1 MTDFNTAFRQ
11 TFERAKQAPAI
22 FTQDGQTIDF
32 ARLSLIIDQLTS
44 RLVAEG
50 VAPGHRVICLVDN
63 WTIRICFWFALFRI
77 GAVQLMGLSLSQHLR
92 CGQIPDFA
100 IVPPGVPEPRC
111 KTLRFDQSWVEGTP
125 PSVTDQHGGAMIY
138 LTNHTTRDLVAVKRS
153 APHVWQIT
161 QDYLQVLG
169 PAKGPVFMSTSIDS
183 IRSVRDVLRAF
194 LGKQPV
200 IEPRANPKATYGA
213 LCTFKASELFLSPLA
228 LHHICEAAEA
238 SAQPYRFDRI
248 FVGGGTPRAAL
259 LPRALNYLSPTIDLG
274 AGTVEAGVY
283 ACHRYSADCTDLRN
297 LGPAPTG
304 VEAAIFDAA
313 GRMVPPEC
321 PNEASGELG
330 LRIAEASR
338 VEGYLNAGPAY
349 TLDGWS
355 LTGFH
360 ARIDAQGNIWKLGRL
375 DDRINLGGTRFFA
388 GQLEAELGKLREI
401 SKLAVLKTYD
411 EQGAEA
417 LGVLVAPATRLQSE
431 FDPEALRH
439 GLADILK
446 MAAGIIVRQVDDVP
460 LDPNGQID
468 RVASKALFENV
479 ATS

>member
-11 TFERAKQAPAI
+11 TFEQAIQATAI
-22 FTQDGQTIDF
+22 FTQDGQKIDF
-32 ARLSLIIDQLTS
+32 ARLSLIIDQLTA
-44 RLVAEG
+44 RLIAEG

-77 GAVQLMGLSLSQHLR
+77 GAVQMMGLSLSQHLR
-92 CGQIPDFA
+92 YGQNPDFA
-100 IVPPGVPEPRC
+100 IVPSGVPEPRC

-125 PSVTDQHGGAMIY
+125 PPVTDQHGGAMIY

-161 QDYLQVLG
+161 QDYLQVIG

-194 LGKQPV
+194 LGRQPV
-200 IEPRANPKATYGA
+200 IEPGADPKTTYST
-213 LCTFKASELFLSPLA
+213 LCTLRARELFLSPLA
-228 LHHICEAAEA
+228 LHHMCEAAEA
-238 SAQPYRFDRI
+238 SAEPHRFDRI

-259 LPRALNYLSPTIDLG
+259 LPRALEFLSPVIDLG

-283 ACHRYSADCTDLRN
+283 ACQRYGTDRTDLRN
-297 LGPAPTG
+297 LGPAPAS
-304 VEAAIFDAA
+304 VEAALFDAA
-313 GRMVPPEC
+313 GRMMPPEC
-321 PNEASGELG
+321 PAEASGELG
-330 LRIAEASR
+330 LRIPEASR

-349 TLDGWS
+349 TPEGWS

-360 ARIDAQGNIWKLGRL
+360 ARIDAQGNLWKLGRL

-388 GQLEAELGKLREI
+388 GQLEVELGKLQEI
-401 SKLAVLKTYD
+401 DNVVVLKTFD
-411 EQGAEA
+411 AQGAEA
-417 LGVLVAPATRLQSE
+417 LGVLVAPAAGVQSE
-431 FDPEALRH
+431 FDTETLRH

-446 MAAGIIVRQVDDVP
+446 MAARIIVRQVDNVP
-460 LDPNGQID
+460 LDPDGQID
-468 RVASKALFENV
+468 RAASKALFENV